1 MADFRSS
8 VIIHKPVNEVFR
20 YMAGMENVQEIM
32 PIVAEM
38 EKLTDGEIG
47 KGTKFKETRMVRGNK
62 VYADVEY
69 VEFNQDQS
77 FTSRSNSNGLI
88 VEYKY
93 VFHEIEEGTQVEL
106 EAFVKTSGLRM
117 KLTRPMIVKMIKRE
131 DGYQLENLR
140 DMLEKEESEI
150 SDLPIE

>member
-8 VIIHKPVNEVFR
+8 VIIHKPVKEVFQ
-20 YMAGMENVQEIM
+20 YMAGMENVHEVM
-32 PIVAEM
+32 PIVSKM
-38 EKLTDGEIG
+38 EKLTEGDIG
-47 KGTKFKETRMVRGNK
+47 KGTKFKETRLVRGK
-62 VYADVEY
+62 EIFAEVEY
-69 VEFNQDQS
+69 IQYEENHS

-106 EAFVKTSGLRM
+106 EAFIKTSGLRM

-131 DGYQLENLR
+131 DGYQLENLKN
-140 DMLEKEESEI
+140 MLESEKAET
-150 SDLPIE
+150 SDMQIR